1 MCTEQ
6 PVARRCVEP
15 RRNGNLHLSSR
26 PPAPR
31 RRRRPPPAPR
41 LAGVAEQQL
50 CTGRARQWLADVAFT
65 RLRLRRRPQ
74 QAAQAP
80 PWQAAQVPAVHPSVR
95 ASDASAVTAV
105 RATVCPADASAVT
118 ALRATIRPRP
128 ADASALTA
136 VRATIRPRP
145 PDASALTALR
155 ATIRLRPAD
164 ASAVTAVRTPD
175 ATAADSAL
183 RPTDASAITT
193 TVRATLRPP
202 DASAITTLRATVRSA
217 DAAGGADVPDR
228 HAEAERVRG
237 RAERA
242 DPPGDRAGGQVQVLP
257 AGAGGGG
264 PGRGAVPLHHHPRA
278 PAQHQHLPPHRAQPA
293 HHLRQAR
300 AVGLPVPAALRLM
313 STTTSQHFYTRR
325 HACMM

>member
-1 MCTEQ
+1 MASR
-6 PVARRCVEP
+6 PSARRATLRTCL
-15 RRNGNLHLSSR
+15 RRLGRHRRTCHRMS
-26 PPAPR
+26 R
-31 RRRRPPPAPR
+31 RRLGRHRPT
-41 LAGVAEQQL
+41 
-50 CTGRARQWLADVAFT
+50 CHHTS
-65 RLRLRRRPQ
+65 
-74 QAAQAP
+74 
-80 PWQAAQVPAVHPSVR
+80 PS
-95 ASDASAVTAV
+95 
-105 RATVCPADASAVT
+105 
-118 ALRATIRPRP
+118 
-128 ADASALTA
+128 
-136 VRATIRPRP
+136 
-145 PDASALTALR
+145 
-155 ATIRLRPAD
+155 AD

-175 ATAADSAL
+175 ATAADSALRSTDAAL

-313 STTTSQHFYTRR
+313 NTTTSQHFYTRR

>member
-80 PWQAAQVPAVHPSVR
+80 PWQAAQVPAVQPSVR

-128 ADASALTA
+128 ADASA
-136 VRATIRPRP
+136 
-145 PDASALTALR
+145 
-155 ATIRLRPAD
+155 
-164 ASAVTAVRTPD
+164 VTAVRTPD
-175 ATAADSAL
+175 ATAADSALRSTDAAL

-313 STTTSQHFYTRR
+313 NTTTSQHFYTRR

>member
-1 MCTEQ
+1 MASR
-6 PVARRCVEP
+6 PSARRATLRTCLRRLGRHRRTCHRMSRRRLGRHRPTCHHTSPSRRRLGPHRRTCHHTSPSP
-15 RRNGNLHLSSR
+15 RRLGPHR
-26 PPAPR
+26 PTCHHTSPSR
-31 RRRRPPPAPR
+31 RR
-41 LAGVAEQQL
+41 L
-50 CTGRARQWLADVAFT
+50 GR
-65 RLRLRRRPQ
+65 
-74 QAAQAP
+74 
-80 PWQAAQVPAVHPSVR
+80 H
-95 ASDASAVTAV
+95 
-105 RATVCPADASAVT
+105 
-118 ALRATIRPRP
+118 
-128 ADASALTA
+128 
-136 VRATIRPRP
+136 
-145 PDASALTALR
+145 
-155 ATIRLRPAD
+155 
-164 ASAVTAVRTPD
+164 
-175 ATAADSAL
+175 
-183 RPTDASAITT
+183 T

-313 STTTSQHFYTRR
+313 NTTTSQHFYTRR